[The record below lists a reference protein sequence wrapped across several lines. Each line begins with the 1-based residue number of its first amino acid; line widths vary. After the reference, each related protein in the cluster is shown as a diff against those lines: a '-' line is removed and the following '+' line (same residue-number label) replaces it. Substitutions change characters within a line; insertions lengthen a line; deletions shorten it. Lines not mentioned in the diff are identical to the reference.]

1 MLKLIDW
8 AERVRLSS
16 TSCTRLAHNNG
27 GLYINDRGSQDF
39 CYTWLTTTK
48 ITKGPQVPPSIHEP
62 IIGLPDFK
70 IISYHGSNRI
80 EINVEYIGQNHC
92 PYCRSLQLRKKDSFI
107 RTFKHHSVGINKTVL
122 IMKTFKFQCYE
133 CGRYFNQRFPGIN
146 RYQRVTES
154 FKEQVGLRHH
164 HGTSKRVTAKD
175 LGLGEASVERYYHR
189 YLELQDNKTKN
200 ASCPKILGIDEKH
213 FTKKLGYM
221 TTFANLKTHKVF
233 DVTLGRSERSL
244 KSYILSIPDRNN
256 CRVILMDLCEP
267 FRNIAHEYFKNAI
280 VVADRFHVVKL
291 INLHFLKT
299 WSMLDPE
306 GRKSRG
312 LVSMMRRH
320 EWSNFNPKSKERLQQ
335 YLESNLAL
343 KAVYE
348 FKQSL
353 MRLILSR
360 VSNRKQAEPLV
371 VSYLEMIRQLQ
382 DSKFGPLIT
391 LGNTLESW
399 QKEIVRMWRFSKTNS
414 ITEGLHRRMD
424 EVLNRAYGMRNFNNF
439 RIRVKAYAG

>member
-1 MLKLIDW
+1 M
-8 AERVRLSS
+8 
-16 TSCTRLAHNNG
+16 
-27 GLYINDRGSQDF
+27 
-39 CYTWLTTTK
+39 
-48 ITKGPQVPPSIHEP
+48 PPSIHEP

-70 IISYHGSNRI
+70 IISYRGSNNI
-80 EINVEYIGQNHC
+80 EIAAEYVGKREC
-92 PYCRSLQLRKKDSFI
+92 PYCHGSRLRKKDSFS
-107 RTFKHHSVGINKTVL
+107 RVFKHHSIGINKTFL
-122 IMKTFKFQCYE
+122 ILKTYKFQCYG
-133 CGRYFNQRFPGIN
+133 CKKYFNQRFPGIN
-146 RYQRVTES
+146 PYQRVTEP

-175 LGLGEASVERYYHR
+175 LGVGEATVERYYHR
-189 YLELQDNKTKN
+189 YLQLQDHKTKN

-233 DVTLGRSERSL
+233 DVTLGRSEKSL
-244 KSYILSIPDRNN
+244 KNYVLSIPDRGN

-267 FRNIAHEYFKNAI
+267 FRNIAKNFFKNALI
-280 VVADRFHVVKL
+280 VADRFHVVKL
-291 INLHFLKT
+291 INHHFIKT
-299 WSMLDPE
+299 WAILDPD

-320 EWSNFNPKSKERLQQ
+320 EWSKFNPKSKERLVE
-335 YLESNLAL
+335 YLASNPAL
-343 KAVYE
+343 KVIYE
-348 FKQSL
+348 FKQEL

-360 VSNRKQAEPLV
+360 VSNRNQAAPLV
-371 VSYLEMIRQLQ
+371 VKYLEMTRQMQ
-382 DSKFGPLIT
+382 ESKFAPLVT
-391 LGNTLESW
+391 LGNTLENW